1 MTLFKPLMAAGL
13 ALLLPAA
20 ALADSASINV
30 TGRILSSACQPEVNP
45 LNVPLGT
52 LSQSALAGKG
62 STASATRF
70 TLRLKNCPAE
80 ISQVQVRF
88 DGSAVSG
95 DTSVLA
101 LTAGTG
107 VAGGVGIQLQDA
119 NAAVLRFGQPSAAM
133 AIQGGAGS
141 VSSLAFTARYIAI
154 SDTVSAGSANA
165 SATFTILYS
174 N

>member
-88 DGSAVSG
+88 DG
-95 DTSVLA
+95 
-101 LTAGTG
+101 
-107 VAGGVGIQLQDA
+107 GVGIQLQDA

-154 SDTVSAGSANA
+154 SDSVSAGSAGSANA